1 MPEVI
6 EPEMIL
12 YGGLFDGGIV
22 RLPHAS
28 DRSTWVALCRKDKGA
43 IRSVYPLRSRQD
55 PPRPQDSSCDP
66 RRSRALGLLLGI
78 WSPWVG
84 LAAGVGLVLYF
95 VGAVVSHLRV
105 SDIKGIGPAVFMLLV
120 AVATLALSVLTHT
133 ADTSN

>member
-1 MPEVI
+1 M
-6 EPEMIL
+6 
-12 YGGLFDGGIV
+12 
-22 RLPHAS
+22 
-28 DRSTWVALCRKDKGA
+28 
-43 IRSVYPLRSRQD
+43 
-55 PPRPQDSSCDP
+55 
-66 RRSRALGLLLGI
+66 GLLLGI